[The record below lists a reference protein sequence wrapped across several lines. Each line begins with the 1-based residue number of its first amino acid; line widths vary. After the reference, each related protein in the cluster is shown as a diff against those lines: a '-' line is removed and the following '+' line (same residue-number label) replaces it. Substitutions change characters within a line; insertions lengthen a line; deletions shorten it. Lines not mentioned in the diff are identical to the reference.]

1 MPAIEF
7 RDLHRRFGRLR
18 VLSGVSGGAG
28 AGEVLLVTGTNGSGK
43 STLLRCLAGLLAP
56 DRGEV
61 RMTAGVAPPR
71 SPAAQV
77 DSGRGRRSQRTAGV
91 LGTLQIAGERVLETQ
106 ERRRA
111 VGYLAPDLAFYEPL
125 TTAENLAFFAR
136 LRGVDPA
143 RGAALLDRVGLP
155 HDRAAGA
162 LSSGM
167 VQRLRW
173 AWALLHQ
180 PDVLLLDE
188 PLANL
193 DPPGRRLVGE
203 LLAEQLERGAAAV
216 VANPAPIDLPG
227 SVRRVELAG

>member
-1 MPAIEF
+1 VPAIEF
-7 RDLHRRFGRLR
+7 RDLHRRFGRVR

-28 AGEVLLVTGTNGSGK
+28 AGEVLLVTGANGSGK

-61 RMTAGVAPPR
+61 LMTVGDRALG
-71 SPAAQV
+71 PA
-77 DSGRGRRSQRTAGV
+77 
-91 LGTLQIAGERVLETQ
+91 

-111 VGYLAPDLAFYEPL
+111 VGYVAPDLAFYEPL
-125 TTAENLAFFAR
+125 TAAENLAFFAR
-136 LRGVDPA
+136 LRGVEPA

-167 VQRLRW
+167 TQRLRW
-173 AWALLHQ
+173 AWALLHE
-180 PDVLLLDE
+180 PEVLLLDE

-203 LLAEQLERGAAAV
+203 LLAERLERGAAAV

>member
-7 RDLHRRFGRLR
+7 RDLHRRFGRVR
-18 VLSGVSGGAG
+18 VLSGVSGSAG
-28 AGEVLLVTGTNGSGK
+28 AGEVLLVTGANGSGK

-56 DRGEV
+56 DKGEV
-61 RMTAGVAPPR
+61 RMMAGDR
-71 SPAAQV
+71 
-77 DSGRGRRSQRTAGV
+77 
-91 LGTLQIAGERVLETQ
+91 GTLAPA

-143 RGAALLDRVGLP
+143 RGTALLDRVGLP
-155 HDRAAGA
+155 HDRPAGA

-173 AWALLHQ
+173 AWALLHE

-193 DPPGRRLVGE
+193 DPPGRRLAGE
-203 LLAEQLERGAAAV
+203 LLAEQLGRGAAAV

-227 SVRRVELAG
+227 SVRHVELAG